1 VNVWTSG
8 RCCLQISLI
17 YTALCGGNLQTA
29 YASEASFPMESFQA
43 DAIAPTVPK
52 FSSVTFPEF
61 YIFKVIL
68 YS

>member
-1 VNVWTSG
+1 LDFRPLLSADF
-8 RCCLQISLI
+8 LI
-17 YTALCGGNLQTA
+17 YTALCGGNPQTA

-43 DAIAPTVPK
+43 DAIAPTVPN